1 MMEPGDLVILII
13 SGGTAGWQ
21 NNSAPT
27 ATGGKHSALF
37 FGSWP
42 EWPFLRESGGA
53 DETRPLKAKR
63 RVLHMFAEKLDVAR
77 ASRRGRANALVHWG
91 NCLRKCHSG
100 HASCLLLATLQKN
113 PLHPKASSI

>member
-37 FGSWP
+37 SVHGPNGPS
-42 EWPFLRESGGA
+42 LGNLAVR
-53 DETRPLKAKR
+53 TK
-63 RVLHMFAEKLDVAR
+63 H
-77 ASRRGRANALVHWG
+77 AL
-91 NCLRKCHSG
+91 
-100 HASCLLLATLQKN
+100 
-113 PLHPKASSI
+113 